1 MCEFKQHMKA
11 VMNMTN
17 NDDSGR
23 VVVTGMGTLN
33 PLGNNVESFW
43 DALISGQSGVSRMT
57 LIDPTEYECQIAGEI
72 KDFDYSKYMDRKA
85 GRRIAR
91 FSQIAVGASRMAL
104 EQAGLE
110 TSQMNE
116 SDRQRIGVIV
126 GNGGG
131 AIDEDQR
138 SMETI
143 YSKGPSRV
151 DPFYIS
157 KRLGNMAGAN
167 IAIEF
172 GLLGYNGTLVTAC
185 AAGTQALGEAFEIIK
200 RGSCDVMLAGGV
212 EAGISQLGLAGFSAM
227 KAVSVGFNDDP
238 TKGSRPFDKHRT
250 GFVPA
255 EGAAILVLESLAHA
269 RQRGAEPLAE
279 IIGFGCSADAS
290 FLVAPAE
297 NGAGAARAIRL
308 ALENARINPQDIDVI
323 SAHAT
328 STGVG
333 DIAETRALHS
343 VFREHVMDIPIYAA
357 KSMTGHML
365 AASGAVET
373 IALIEGL
380 RHSIVPPTI
389 NLESPDE
396 ECDLD
401 YVPHEARDVKSSIV
415 INNSFGFGGQNSVL
429 VLRDLV

>member
-1 MCEFKQHMKA
+1 
-11 VMNMTN
+11 MTN
-17 NDDSGR
+17 NDDSIR

-33 PLGNNVESFW
+33 PLGNNIKSFW
-43 DALISGQSGVSRMT
+43 NALISGESGVSRMT
-57 LIDPTEYECQIAGEI
+57 LIDPSGYDCQIAGEI
-72 KDFDYSKYMDRKA
+72 KDFDYSEYMDKKA

-104 EQAGLE
+104 DHAGIDIPH
-110 TSQMNE
+110 MDE
-116 SDRQRIGVIV
+116 SSRQRIGVLI

-131 AIDEDQR
+131 AIDEDQK

-143 YSKGPSRV
+143 YSRGPSRV

-212 EAGISQLGLAGFSAM
+212 EAGISKLGLAGFSAM
-227 KAVSVGFNDDP
+227 KAVSVGFNHDP
-238 TKGSRPFDKHRT
+238 TKASRPFDKNRS

-255 EGAAILVLESLAHA
+255 EGAAILVLESLDHA

-297 NGAGAARAIRL
+297 NGSGAARAIGL
-308 ALENARINPQDIDVI
+308 ALDSARINPEDIDVV

-343 VFREHVMDIPIYAA
+343 VFQDHAAHIPTYAA

-401 YVPHEARDVKSSIV
+401 YVPNQARDVKSRIV
-415 INNSFGFGGQNSVL
+415 LNNSFGFGGQNSVL
-429 VLRDLV
+429 VLRGMV

>member
-1 MCEFKQHMKA
+1 
-11 VMNMTN
+11 MTN
-17 NDDSGR
+17 NDDSTR

-33 PLGNNVESFW
+33 PLGNNIKSFW
-43 DALISGQSGVSRMT
+43 NALISGESGVSRMT
-57 LIDPTEYECQIAGEI
+57 LIDPSGYDCQIAGEI
-72 KDFDYSKYMDRKA
+72 KDFDYSDYMDKKA

-104 EQAGLE
+104 DQAGIDI
-110 TSQMNE
+110 SHMDE
-116 SDRQRIGVIV
+116 SSRQRIGVLI

-131 AIDEDQR
+131 AIDEDQK

-143 YSKGPSRV
+143 YSRGPSRV

-212 EAGISQLGLAGFSAM
+212 EAGISKLGLAGFSAM
-227 KAVSVGFNDDP
+227 KAVSVGFNHDP
-238 TKGSRPFDKHRT
+238 TKASRPFDKNRS

-297 NGAGAARAIRL
+297 NGSGAARAIGL
-308 ALENARINPQDIDVI
+308 ALDSARINPEDIDVV

-343 VFREHVMDIPIYAA
+343 VFQDHAEHIPTYAA

-401 YVPHEARDVKSSIV
+401 YVPNQARDMKSRIV
-415 INNSFGFGGQNSVL
+415 LNNSFGFGGQNSVL
-429 VLRDLV
+429 VVKGMV